1 MYQKIKVR
9 KNIYFLKTQQ
19 MESPGIPFTLTNFL
33 VISGLAASTIS
44 AVLYFLVDNDP
55 YKTKPIPTKEQ
66 FLADV
71 TAKARE
77 DAKIVYK
84 VTVKPCGDI
93 DCPYDELV
101 GKNIKYPTRVT
112 GNLYCAVLKLH
123 EFLLAE
129 TNGEFDYLDC
139 LYNETV
145 YDWNPKTET
154 FLKAFRRFASARN
167 CLYLSK
173 EITL

>member
-1 MYQKIKVR
+1 
-9 KNIYFLKTQQ
+9 

-44 AVLYFLVDNDP
+44 AVLYFLVDNNP

-66 FLADV
+66 FIADV

-77 DAKIVYK
+77 DAGIAYK
-84 VTVKPCGDI
+84 LKVKPCGDI
-93 DCPYDELV
+93 DCPYDELDDE
-101 GKNIKYPTRVT
+101 NIKYPTRLT
-112 GNLYCAVLKLH
+112 GNLYCAVLKLS

-129 TNGEFDYLDC
+129 TNGKFDYLDC
-139 LYNETV
+139 LYTETV
-145 YDWNPKTET
+145 YYWDPKTET
-154 FLKAFRRFASARN
+154 FLKAFRRFASEKN
-167 CLYLSK
+167 CLHLSK